1 MNAFTSAT
9 LSGRVA
15 ALYCG
20 FTRLLDRLQSL
31 LALGLRLYVG
41 RVFLLSGLTK
51 IHDWSVTLAL
61 FENEYHVPVLSPPVA
76 AVLGT
81 AIELSMPVLLVLGL
95 GTRFAAAMLFVFN
108 VVAVVS
114 YPDLPDIAVKD
125 HILWGSMLLV
135 LLVYGGGGISFDRRL
150 QSRLAGTRR

>member
-1 MNAFTSAT
+1 MNTFTSRT
-9 LSGRVA
+9 LSGRVT

-20 FTRLLDRLQSL
+20 FARLVDRLQPL
-31 LALGLRLYVG
+31 LAFGLRLYVA

-61 FENEYHVPVLSPPVA
+61 FENEYHVPALSPPVA

-81 AIELSMPVLLVLGL
+81 ATELSMPVLLALGL
-95 GTRFAAAMLFVFN
+95 GTRFAAGMLLVFN
-108 VVAVVS
+108 IVAVVP

-125 HILWGSMLLV
+125 HILWGLMLLV
-135 LLVYGGGGISFDRRL
+135 LFVHGPGALSADRL
-150 QSRLAGTRR
+150 LSRRVAEAH